1 MSYSTSWFQP
11 KRVLAAT
18 ILNCRRVVVEDGGG
32 VGVGDVAGAGGEGE
46 EHAGLAGVGR
56 PHQDT
61 PDVGALGHPAPA
73 AGGHWS
79 TGWLEGGQAAIAP
92 LSRDFGATA
101 VLDRRPAGV
110 LAGYYLA
117 YSVIHTTPH

>member
-1 MSYSTSWFQP
+1 M
-11 KRVLAAT
+11 V
-18 ILNCRRVVVEDGGG
+18 C
-32 VGVGDVAGAGGEGE
+32 AGGEGE

-61 PDVGALGHPAPA
+61 PDVGDLRHPAPA
-73 AGGHWS
+73 AGGHWP
-79 TGWLEGGQAAIAP
+79 TGWLEGGQAAIAPAIAP

-110 LAGYYLA
+110 LARYYLLGN
-117 YSVIHTTPH
+117 TR